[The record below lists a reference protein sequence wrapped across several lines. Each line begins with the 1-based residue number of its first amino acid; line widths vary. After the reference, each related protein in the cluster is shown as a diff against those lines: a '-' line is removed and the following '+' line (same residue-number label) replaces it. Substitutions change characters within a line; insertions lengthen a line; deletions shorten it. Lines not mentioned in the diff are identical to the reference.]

1 MRICSW
7 NHADPDM
14 ENNKE
19 SRLIES
25 FTTVGG
31 ILLLFGA
38 GVFITG
44 WEYAPYLYLAGSMMF
59 ACGQFA
65 DRYDGTDRI
74 MKRLRFQQVLGACFL
89 LLTAPLMFSDVFHLI
104 ILNNDSLGYGLRSF
118 LLDLT
123 RRNNWIVTLSIGAV
137 FELYSSFRMD
147 RLSRDSQSK

>member
-7 NHADPDM
+7 NHTEPVMD
-14 ENNKE
+14 NKE
-19 SRLIES
+19 QRLIES

-31 ILLLFGA
+31 VLLLFGA

-89 LLTAPLMFSDVFHLI
+89 LLTAALMFSDVFHEIL
-104 ILNNDSLGYGLRSF
+104 LNNVSLKPGIRSF

-147 RLSRDSQSK
+147 RLSKDSQSK